1 MARTHFYGLPAKAA
15 REALPPPRA
24 GVGNLASMQSWMT
37 VAGAALLAAGCA
49 SSGPLGSEVLTT
61 GSLKPDTAR
70 VVIYRTSAFGLA
82 IQPDYHIDGQKVGSS
97 QPNGFVVCNLAPGR
111 HEVSVANMA
120 LNVNLFGGSD
130 KATLDL
136 RPGTTTYLH
145 AQPQVGLTV
154 GLVTLSEVSTT
165 QGSTDTASLHK
176 IESTCT

>member
-1 MARTHFYGLPAKAA
+1 VDLIRFKKPFKRTASQLTPPPAKCWFALAA
-15 REALPPPRA
+15 TAL
-24 GVGNLASMQSWMT
+24 V
-37 VAGAALLAAGCA
+37 AAGCA

-61 GSLKPDTAR
+61 GSLKPDAAR
-70 VVIYRTSAFGLA
+70 LVIYRTSALGLA
-82 IQPDYHIDGQKVGSS
+82 IQPDYLVDGQKVGSS

-111 HEVSVANMA
+111 HEISVGNMP

-145 AQPQVGLTV
+145 AQPQMGLTV
-154 GLVTLSEVSTT
+154 GIITLSEVTAA
-165 QGSTDTASLHK
+165 QGTSDTASLHK

>member
-1 MARTHFYGLPAKAA
+1 MSTAGL
-15 REALPPPRA
+15 
-24 GVGNLASMQSWMT
+24 
-37 VAGAALLAAGCA
+37 AALVAGCA

-82 IQPDYHIDGQKVGSS
+82 IQPDYLIDGTKVGAS

-111 HEVSVANMA
+111 HEVSVANA
-120 LNVNLFGGSD
+120 SLNVNIFGGSD

-145 AQPQVGLTV
+145 AQPQVGLTI
-154 GLVTLSEVSTT
+154 GLVTLSEVTAS
-165 QGSTDTASLHK
+165 QGAADTASLHK
-176 IESTCT
+176 LESTCT